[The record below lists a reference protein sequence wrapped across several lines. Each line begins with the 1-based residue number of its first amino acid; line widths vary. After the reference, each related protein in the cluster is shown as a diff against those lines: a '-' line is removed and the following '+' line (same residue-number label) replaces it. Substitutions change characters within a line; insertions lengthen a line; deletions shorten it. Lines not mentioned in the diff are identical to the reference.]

1 MITLIRKFLFVIPLL
16 GISIFLQAQDVQTFE
31 RGIYLSFEDYLNNSP
46 SRKDFFQIYEENEMA
61 IGRIRNKSDR
71 IVSGTQQMISIYRLK
86 DKDGKR
92 FKGQKDFWGFSDGNN
107 VYINSATHTKADHFV
122 KLQLIGAICYFFQ
135 LGNES
140 GLKKQQYYDPGDIR
154 NIHPSLEPKLYYL
167 DQYVINMKNGQ
178 IDRLTKE
185 ILLRL
190 VSPYADLVATVNTL
204 DKRDIFIDVIRFYN
218 LRMKSEIGNTVNK

>member
-1 MITLIRKFLFVIPLL
+1 MFVIPFFAV
-16 GISIFLQAQDVQTFE
+16 SIFLRAQEVQTFE
-31 RGIYLSFEDYLNNSP
+31 RGIYLSFEDFLNNSP
-46 SRKDFFQIYEENEMA
+46 TMKDSFQIDEENEIA

-71 IVSGTQQMISIYRLK
+71 IVSGNQQMISIYRLK
-86 DKDGKR
+86 DKNGR
-92 FKGQKDFWGFSDGNN
+92 RIKGYKDFWGFSDGND
-107 VYINSATHTKADHFV
+107 VYINSATHTKADYFV

-154 NIHPSLEPKLYYL
+154 NLYPSIEPKLYYL

-178 IDRLTKE
+178 INKLTKE
-185 ILLRL
+185 LLLRL
-190 VSPYADLVATVNTL
+190 VSPYADLVASANTL

-218 LRMKSEIGNTVNK
+218 FRIKSEIGNTVDK